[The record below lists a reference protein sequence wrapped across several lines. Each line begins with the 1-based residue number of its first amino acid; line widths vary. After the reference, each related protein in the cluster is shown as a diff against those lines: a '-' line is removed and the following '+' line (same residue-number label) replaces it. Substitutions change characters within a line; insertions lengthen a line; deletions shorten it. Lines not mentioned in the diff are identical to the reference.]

1 MDKILLGS
9 ALSFFITYMSV
20 PIIITVSEWK
30 KLFDAPDARKLH
42 NVPIPSLG
50 GLGIFA
56 GITVS
61 ILLSIPFAHAPEL
74 QYFMASALVIFFLGM
89 KDDILVLTPIKKLL
103 GQFIAAFIIMQKGG
117 IKIDSMYGVLGFQ
130 QIPEAMSVTLTLFT
144 IIVIVNSFNL
154 IDGVDGLAATVGI
167 VTTSVFGTY
176 FYNAGELPY
185 ALLAFITTGSLLGF
199 LIFNHAPARIFMG
212 DTGSLLLGLVNATL
226 VVHFISSA
234 GKSDAPLF
242 LDASPAIGFAIL
254 MVPLFDTMRV
264 FSLRILARRSPF
276 APDKNHIHHLLLDL
290 GFSHASVTYILAFLN
305 LIFVALAYL
314 TRGWGVTLCIVSM
327 VGLASLGTGYLLYRR
342 KMHSERQE
350 SDRGMPTIDMEK
362 LQAFRKKRVILPED
376 N

>member
-9 ALSFFITYMSV
+9 ALSFFITYMSI

-42 NVPIPSLG
+42 NVPISSLG

-56 GITVS
+56 GIAVS
-61 ILLSIPFAHAPEL
+61 ILLSIPFAKAPEF
-74 QYFMASALVIFFLGM
+74 QYFVASALVIFFLGM

-117 IKIDSMYGVLGFQ
+117 IKIESMYGVLGFQ

-176 FYNAGELPY
+176 FFNAGELPY

-226 VVHFISSA
+226 VIHFISSA
-234 GKSDAPLF
+234 GKPDAPLF
-242 LDASPAIGFAIL
+242 MDASPAIGFAVL

-290 GFSHASVTYILAFLN
+290 GYSHATVTYILAVIN
-305 LIFVALAYL
+305 LLFIALAYL
-314 TRGWGVTLCIVSM
+314 TRGWGVTLCITAL

-342 KMHSERQE
+342 KMMNEPRDT
-350 SDRGMPTIDMEK
+350 DRDMPTIDMQK
-362 LQAFRKKRVILPED
+362 LHAFRKKRIILPED

>member
-9 ALSFFITYMSV
+9 ALSFFITYMSI

-42 NVPIPSLG
+42 NVPISSLG

-56 GITVS
+56 GIAVAL
-61 ILLSIPFAHAPEL
+61 LLSIPFAKAPEF
-74 QYFMASALVIFFLGM
+74 QYFIASALVIFFLGM

-117 IKIDSMYGVLGFQ
+117 IKMESMYGVLGFQ
-130 QIPEAMSVTLTLFT
+130 EIPEAMSVTLTLFT

-154 IDGVDGLAATVGI
+154 IDGVDGLATTVGI

-176 FYNAGELPY
+176 FFNAGELPY

-226 VVHFISSA
+226 VVHFMASA
-234 GKSDAPLF
+234 SKPDSALYV
-242 LDASPAIGFAIL
+242 DASPAIGFAIL

-290 GFSHASVTYILAFLN
+290 GFKHASVTYILAVLN
-305 LIFVALAYL
+305 ICFIALAYL
-314 TRGWGVTLCIVSM
+314 TRGLGATLCIVSM
-327 VGLASLGTGYLLYRR
+327 VVVALLGTGFLLYRR
-342 KMHSERQE
+342 MVLGERRDNEQ
-350 SDRGMPTIDMEK
+350 GIPTIDMQR
-362 LQAFRKKRVILPED
+362 LQAFRKKRIILPED

>member
-9 ALSFFITYMSV
+9 ALSFFITYMSI

-56 GITVS
+56 GLVIS
-61 ILLSIPFAHAPEL
+61 ILLSIPFSGAPEF
-74 QYFMASALVIFFLGM
+74 QYFVASALVIFFLGM

-103 GQFIAAFIIMQKGG
+103 GQFIAAFILMQKGG
-117 IKIDSMYGVLGFQ
+117 VKIESMFGVLGFQ
-130 QIPEAMSVTLTLFT
+130 QIPEAMSVTLSIFT
-144 IIVIVNSFNL
+144 IIVIVNAFNL

-167 VTTSVFGTY
+167 VTTSVFGI
-176 FYNAGELPY
+176 FFFNAGELSY
-185 ALLAFITTGSLLGF
+185 SLLAFITTGSLLGF

-212 DTGSLLLGLVNATL
+212 DTGSLLLGMVNAIL

-234 GKSDAPLF
+234 GRPTSPLH
-242 LDASPAIGFAIL
+242 LEASPAIGFSIL
-254 MVPLFDTMRV
+254 MIPLFDTMRV

-276 APDKNHIHHLLLDL
+276 SPDKNHIHHLLLDL
-290 GFSHASVTYILAFLN
+290 GFKHASVTYILASVNILF
-305 LIFVALAYL
+305 IVFAYL
-314 TRGWGVTLCIVSM
+314 TRGLGSTLCIIGLVA
-327 VGLASLGTGYLLYRR
+327 LASFATAFLLYRR
-342 KMHSERQE
+342 KLT
-350 SDRGMPTIDMEK
+350 SDRRRTQSGIPTIDMER

>member
-9 ALSFFITYMSV
+9 ALSFFITYMSI

-42 NVPIPSLG
+42 NIPIPSLG

-56 GITVS
+56 GVALA
-61 ILLSIPFAHAPEL
+61 ILLSIPFSKAPEF
-74 QYFMASALVIFFLGM
+74 QYIVASALVIFFLGM

-176 FYNAGELPY
+176 FYNAGELSY

-234 GKSDAPLF
+234 GKPEAPLF
-242 LDASPAIGFAIL
+242 IDASPAIGFAIL

-290 GFSHASVTYILAFLN
+290 GFSHASVTYVLAVIN
-305 LIFVALAYL
+305 LVFIALAYL
-314 TRGWGVTLCIVSM
+314 TRGWGVTLCVTAL
-327 VGLASLGTGYLLYRR
+327 VALASLGTGFLLYRR
-342 KMHSERQE
+342 KMLNEKRDSYR
-350 SDRGMPTIDMEK
+350 DMPTIDMQK
-362 LQAFRKKRVILPED
+362 LHAFRKKRIILPED

>member
-9 ALSFFITYMSV
+9 ALSFFITYMSI

-42 NVPIPSLG
+42 NVPISSLG

-56 GITVS
+56 GIAVAL
-61 ILLSIPFAHAPEL
+61 LLSIPFAKAPEF
-74 QYFMASALVIFFLGM
+74 QYFIASALVIFFLGM

-117 IKIDSMYGVLGFQ
+117 IKMESMYGVLGFQ
-130 QIPEAMSVTLTLFT
+130 EIPEAMSVTLTLFT

-154 IDGVDGLAATVGI
+154 IDGVDGLATTVGI

-176 FYNAGELPY
+176 FFNAGELPY

-226 VVHFISSA
+226 VVHFMASA
-234 GKSDAPLF
+234 SKPDSALYV
-242 LDASPAIGFAIL
+242 DASPAIGFAIL

-290 GFSHASVTYILAFLN
+290 GFKHASVTYILAVLN
-305 LIFVALAYL
+305 ICFIALAYL
-314 TRGWGVTLCIVSM
+314 TRGLGATLCIVSM
-327 VGLASLGTGYLLYRR
+327 VVVALLGTGFLLYRR
-342 KMHSERQE
+342 RVLGERRDNEQ
-350 SDRGMPTIDMEK
+350 GIPTIDMQR
-362 LQAFRKKRVILPED
+362 LQAFRKKRIILPED